1 MNYDVSRKM
10 WNTHAKVCR
19 YGYQPA
25 TYASEAHFFLFL
37 FSDSYL
43 QATV

>member
-1 MNYDVSRKM
+1 MNYDISRKM
-10 WNTHAKVCR
+10 WNAHAKVCR
-19 YGYQPA
+19 YGQQPV
-25 TYASEAHFFLFL
+25 THASVANFFLFV